1 MLTFKL
7 PRELYPVGLKH
18 ISDASLMLCRPSCP
32 FRKNFHNTDIYKEM
46 LVRFHNTDIYKEML
60 VRKPFCFL
68 NNSYLESVSDNYDYL
83 KKAVC

>member
-46 LVRFHNTDIYKEML
+46 LE
-60 VRKPFCFL
+60 RKPFCFL